1 MKRLIPSILLALSV
15 LAPLPAHAVRM
26 LSDGDA
32 GVYRDAFTA
41 LSQKRGADAV
51 TLAAR
56 ASDPL
61 LQDVITGLLLGQ
73 DDSTGS
79 FTSYVQ
85 FLDAH
90 PAWPEKFLRNIARE
104 AEQHMDN
111 TMPPGDVL
119 AFFKRYPPVSD
130 EGFRRYVAALQ
141 STGDNAEATKAI
153 RTHWRE
159 NNFGEKEED
168 LFLHS
173 YGSVITAADTSAR
186 LDRLLWDG
194 QFDHAKRLFPLLSPG
209 MRKVVTARIAM
220 AENARNAEKALR
232 AVPANMLND
241 QGLMYERIRQ
251 RFKADD
257 AEGAVQLLEQVGL
270 PATQKDEWWA
280 LRNRAVRELLQLGQY
295 RRALNM
301 ALNHGM
307 ESGQGYAEAE
317 FLAGWIGLRFLNE
330 PQPAIQHFQNIYMQS
345 TAPVSLS
352 RAAYWTARAM
362 EASNDDANARLWYA
376 RALVYGTTYYGQLAA
391 AKLYHDSRISVP
403 AANITPDAQMRFDTS
418 DDTARIVQLEQ
429 AGEPDL
435 AQSFAASL
443 AKNFSEEQDFRMLCN
458 LAVNLG
464 RGNMAVRVAKEAA
477 KKKILLPGE
486 GYPLLAAAQDLPPE
500 QAALVHA
507 LIRQESEFDPNALS
521 ASDARGLMQMLPGT
535 AKHVAHE
542 NNFGDETPNLFDTA
556 TSLRYGA
563 AYVNELQTEFNGFLP
578 EVIAAYNAGPSNVK
592 NWVTRMGDP
601 SQQRIDT
608 VDWIES
614 IPFAET
620 RNYVQRV
627 LEGLQIYRARLSG
640 GSTMLALESD
650 LRMR

>member
-1 MKRLIPSILLALSV
+1 MKRPILSILLALSL
-15 LAPLPAHAVRM
+15 LAPGSAHAVRM
-26 LSDGDA
+26 LSDSDA
-32 GVYRDAFTA
+32 ATYREAFTA

-51 TLAAR
+51 STAAR

-73 DDSTGS
+73 EDSSAS

-85 FLDAH
+85 FLDTH
-90 PAWPEKFLRNIARE
+90 RNWPEKQQRAIARQ
-104 AEQHMDN
+104 AEQHMDAA
-111 TMPPGDVL
+111 MPDAEVL
-119 AFFKRYPPVSD
+119 GFFKRYPPISD
-130 EGFRRYVAALQ
+130 EGFRRYVTALQ
-141 STGDNAEATKAI
+141 GAGDTKGAGDAI
-153 RTHWRE
+153 RKRWRDGA
-159 NNFGEKEED
+159 FGEKEEE

-173 YGSVITAADTSAR
+173 YSGIVTANDTSAR

-194 QFDHAKRLFPLLSPG
+194 QFDHAKRLFPLISPG

-232 AVPANMLND
+232 AVPVSMLND
-241 QGLMYERIRQ
+241 KGLMYERIRQ
-251 RFKADD
+251 RFKANDV
-257 AEGAVQLLEQVGL
+257 EGAVALLEEVGL
-270 PATQKDEWWA
+270 PSTQKDEWWN
-280 LRNRAVRELLQLGQY
+280 LRNRGVRELLQIGQY
-295 RRALNM
+295 RRALTM
-301 ALNHGM
+301 ALRHGM

-345 TAPVSLS
+345 NAPVTLS
-352 RAAYWTARAM
+352 RAAYWTGRAM
-362 EASNDDANARLWYA
+362 EAAGDEANARIWYGK
-376 RALVYGTTYYGQLAA
+376 ALVYGTTYYGQLAA
-391 AKLYHDSRISVP
+391 AKLYRDSRISVP
-403 AANITPDAQMRFDTS
+403 AANITPDAQAQFDTS
-418 DDTARIVQLEQ
+418 SDTARIVQLEQ

-435 AQSFAASL
+435 AQSFAL
-443 AKNFSEEQDFRMLCN
+443 ALARSFSQEQDFRMLCN

-486 GYPLLAAAQDLPPE
+486 GYPLLAAAQDLPRE

-521 ASDARGLMQMLPGT
+521 TSDARGLMQMLPNT
-535 AKHVAHE
+535 AKHVART
-542 NNFGDETPNLFDTA
+542 NSFGDEEPNLFDTA
-556 TSLRYGA
+556 TSLRYGS
-563 AYVNELQTEFNGFLP
+563 AYVAELQSEFNGFLP
-578 EVIAAYNAGPSNVK
+578 LVIASYNAVPSNVK
-592 NWVTRMGDP
+592 NWVARMGNP
-601 SQQRIDT
+601 AEQRIDS

-614 IPFAET
+614 IPFSET